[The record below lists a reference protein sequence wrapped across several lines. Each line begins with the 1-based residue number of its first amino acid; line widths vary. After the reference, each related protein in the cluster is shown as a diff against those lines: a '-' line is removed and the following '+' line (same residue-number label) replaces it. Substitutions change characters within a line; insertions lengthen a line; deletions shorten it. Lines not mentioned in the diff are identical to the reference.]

1 MFRNMFGDTPRL
13 GRIGAGLI
21 AGLSLLVVP
30 AAQAGEPSGYATD
43 SSGAVVRSGFGECVH
58 TSSWKEGM
66 AIMECEPK
74 LAEAN
79 RPEPETEV
87 AAMEPEPEPEPAL
100 RRISLSSDTYFEFDK
115 TELTQEGKD
124 KLGDIARALK
134 QARDPSIRIVGHT
147 DQIGTEEYNLK
158 LSRERARAVE
168 QYLLEQ
174 GVPAQALE
182 VQAMGEANP
191 VKQCEGMR
199 GQALIDCLGPN
210 RRTDIEFSAFEV
222 VEEPAR

>member
-1 MFRNMFGDTPRL
+1 MFRNMFGDPPRL
-13 GRIGAGLI
+13 SRVGAGLVT
-21 AGLSLLVVP
+21 GLSLLVVP
-30 AAQAGEPSGYATD
+30 AAQAGEPQGYVTD
-43 SSGAVVRSGFGECVH
+43 SPGAVVRSGFGECVH

-79 RPEPETEV
+79 RPEPETDV

-115 TELTQEGKD
+115 AVLTEEGKG
-124 KLGDIARALK
+124 KLDEIARTLK
-134 QARDPSIRIVGHT
+134 QARDPNIRIVGHA
-147 DQIGTEEYNLK
+147 DQIGSEDYNLK

-168 QYLLEQ
+168 QYLLAQ

-222 VEEPAR
+222 VEDPAR